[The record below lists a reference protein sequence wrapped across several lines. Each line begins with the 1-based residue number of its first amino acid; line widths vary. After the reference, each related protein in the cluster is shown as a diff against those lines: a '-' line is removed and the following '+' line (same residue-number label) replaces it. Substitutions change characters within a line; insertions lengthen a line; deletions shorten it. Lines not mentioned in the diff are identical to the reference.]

1 LQHTIGCPDCHAESP
16 QAIRLTWFKTDQ
28 RISSNFKAFQSNFK
42 AISKHFKA
50 FQSISKQK
58 NNGVSYDRRL
68 LLPISLNRNLPIAF
82 VHAMLALPLRD
93 SQ

>member
-1 LQHTIGCPDCHAESP
+1 LAAGDCHAESP
-16 QAIRLTWFKTDQ
+16 QAIRLTSFKTDQ
-28 RISSNFKAFQSNFK
+28 R
-42 AISKHFKA
+42 ISKHFKA

-58 NNGVSYDRRL
+58 NNGVFYDRRL

-82 VHAMLALPLRD
+82 VHPMLALPLRD